1 MLNREHATIEKAKY
15 MKNNLNKVYYATQA
29 DTRQVVTDFDH
40 FPYQRFYRGVYASPD
55 PVIIERKAGY
65 RKQEQP
71 CYREKL
77 IVKSEYPKHCFE
89 GPASV
94 VYPCYPDYLRKYS
107 DKAEMEIML
116 NRVCVDRSV

>member
-1 MLNREHATIEKAKY
+1 MYNRSFIDQAKY
-15 MKNNLNKVYYATQA
+15 LKNKSNPYYATTK
-29 DTRQVVTDFDH
+29 DVRQIETDFDH
-40 FPYQRFYRGVYASPD
+40 FPYKRFYRGVYNSPK
-55 PVIIERKAGY
+55 PVIIEREAGY
-65 RKQEQP
+65 RQIEP
-71 CYREKL
+71 TCYKEKL

-94 VYPCYPDYLRKYS
+94 VYPCYPEYLRKYS

>member
-1 MLNREHATIEKAKY
+1 MNRQHIENAKY
-15 MKNNLNKVYYATQA
+15 LKNNSNVYYANQK
-29 DTRQVVTDFDH
+29 DVRQVFTDYDH
-40 FPYQRFYRGVYASPD
+40 FPYQRFYRGVHKSPY
-55 PVIIERKAGY
+55 PVIMEREAGY
-65 RKQEQP
+65 RQQNP
-71 CYREKL
+71 SCYREKL

>member
-1 MLNREHATIEKAKY
+1 MLNRGNIEKAKY
-15 MKNNLNKVYYATQA
+15 MKNNVNKVYYATQA

-40 FPYQRFYRGVYASPD
+40 FPYQRFYRGIHNSEYPT
-55 PVIIERKAGY
+55 IIEREAGY
-65 RKQEQP
+65 RQQEQS

>member
-1 MLNREHATIEKAKY
+1 MFSSRLNIEKAKY
-15 MKNNLNKVYYATQA
+15 LKNNPNVYNATQK
-29 DTRQVVTDFDH
+29 DCRQVITDHDN
-40 FPYQRFYRGVYASPD
+40 FPYQRQYRGVHDSEYPI
-55 PVIIERKAGY
+55 IIEREAGY
-65 RKQEQP
+65 RKLEQP
-71 CYREKL
+71 CYKEK
-77 IVKSEYPKHCFE
+77 IISKSEYPKHCFE

>member
-1 MLNREHATIEKAKY
+1 MLSIQKAKY
-15 MKNNLNKVYYATQA
+15 LKNNPNVYYATQK
-29 DTRQVVTDFDH
+29 DCRQVVTDYDH
-40 FPYQRFYRGVYASPD
+40 FPYQRQYRGVYASPD
-55 PVIIERKAGY
+55 PIIIEREAGY
-65 RKQEQP
+65 RKINKS
-71 CYREKL
+71 CYKEK
-77 IVKSEYPKHCFE
+77 IISKSEYPKHCFE

>member
-1 MLNREHATIEKAKY
+1 MLNRERIENAKY
-15 MKNNLNKVYYATQA
+15 MKNNINKVYYATQG
-29 DTRQVVTDFDH
+29 DTRQVITDFDH
-40 FPYQRFYRGVYASPD
+40 FPYQRFYRGVHASPT
-55 PVIIERKAGY
+55 PVILEREAGY
-65 RKQEQP
+65 RKLEP
-71 CYREKL
+71 SCYREKI

-94 VYPCYPDYLRKYS
+94 VYPCYPDYLRKYA

>member
-1 MLNREHATIEKAKY
+1 MMNRKNIEQAKY
-15 MKNNLNKVYYATQA
+15 MKNNVNKVYYANQS

-40 FPYQRFYRGVYASPD
+40 FPYQRFYRGVHTSQD
-55 PVIIERKAGY
+55 PIILEREAGY
-65 RKQEQP
+65 RKQEQS

-94 VYPCYPDYLRKYS
+94 VYPCYPDYLRKYA